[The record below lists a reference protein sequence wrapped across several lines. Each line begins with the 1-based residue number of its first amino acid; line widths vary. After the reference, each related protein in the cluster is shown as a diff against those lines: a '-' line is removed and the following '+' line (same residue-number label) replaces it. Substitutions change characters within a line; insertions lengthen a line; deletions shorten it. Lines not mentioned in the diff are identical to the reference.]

1 MKNYVQAFLD
11 AYPYDEEAKRE
22 VLSALKRIFQNADA
36 LSEMEDI
43 LETYRQNKDCAFAS
57 MLARARA
64 IYEKVEVGQ
73 HIGDLL
79 FCILLSEPLLS
90 HYRAHKIPEQIFWD
104 SMYDHYYKAVECK
117 LVYGHYGNFVT
128 FWFDRYYNLTRF
140 ALGRFQFEITRFGY
154 TYEKEGLSLS
164 PDSLAI
170 GVHIPRS
177 GVSLSREVLNE
188 SYARAA
194 VFFKEQLGGAPVAF
208 TCDSWLLF
216 DRHKEMLPP
225 SAGIRRFMADYDIVH
240 SREYENYGEVWRLFD
255 KFYEGDISALPA
267 DTTLRRAYIRLM
279 ERGEKTGAGVGVF
292 FYENYLRD
300 LPQKL

>member
-22 VLSALKRIFQNADA
+22 VLLALEKLSLNADA
-36 LSEMEDI
+36 LAEIEDI
-43 LETYRQNKDCAFAS
+43 VEAYRKNKDCGFAS
-57 MLARARA
+57 MLERARA
-64 IYEKVEVGQ
+64 AFEKAEVEK
-73 HIGDLL
+73 HLGDLL

-104 SMYDHYYKAVECK
+104 TMYDHYYKAVECK
-117 LVYGHYGNFVT
+117 LVCGHYGNFVT

-154 TYEKEGLSLS
+154 AYEKGGLSLS

-240 SREYENYGEVWRLFD
+240 SREYDNYGEVWRLFD

-292 FYENYLRD
+292 FYEHYLRD
-300 LPQKL
+300 LPKKI